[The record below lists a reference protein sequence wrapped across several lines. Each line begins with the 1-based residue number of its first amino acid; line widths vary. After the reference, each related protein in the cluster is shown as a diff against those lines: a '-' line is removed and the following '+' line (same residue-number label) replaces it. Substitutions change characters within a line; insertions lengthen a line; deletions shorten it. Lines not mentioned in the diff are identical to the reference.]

1 MKISIR
7 RAAAAVAAG
16 AMVASGVTALTASAN
31 AQGQSSSTSR
41 AATVVSTPFGYNT
54 VAQAARI
61 QVQGTNI
68 NSAALGLVTQAC
80 TRQAGLV
87 KTAQVLPETPVSDYI
102 DVDATKSV
110 SRTYKE
116 GTKYG
121 AFSSNTI
128 GHIEIGNLA
137 EGLGLFSL
145 HGLTTTADAFHT
157 PQGYNAKPGLKFA
170 DISLTLPDAL
180 KDVPVPV
187 QDLLDAINQTTQ
199 PVVTEVLGV
208 LQQYGTIAIPGFGS
222 IGITSTN
229 VRKGAH
235 FASAEARG
243 LVINFTGDGSRSHVI
258 LGKSYSRI
266 GGVAPAHVFRSN
278 IEAMDVKVLD
288 GALHLGRVGATN
300 LPCEGTFGVTKHKKM
315 DLAGIITP
323 LLIDV
328 KGIDHSYN
336 GIQNK
341 DKIVGWVQSSIG
353 SVSIPLADLTL
364 KGIVS
369 RVKVSK
375 YGDKRVVSSIST
387 SVAEIIIGGESVA
400 VPKPGQVLQLP
411 NGIGTIETGAI
422 ARDPSGARATALK
435 ISIFE
440 QNVEILLGVV
450 SNHVSTK

>member
-1 MKISIR
+1 VKISIR

-16 AMVASGVTALTASAN
+16 AMVASGATALTATAN
-31 AQGQSSSTSR
+31 AQGQSSSTNR
-41 AATVVSTPFGYNT
+41 ATTVVSTPFGYNT
-54 VAQAARI
+54 VAQAARV

-68 NSAALGLVTQAC
+68 NSAALGLVSQAC
-80 TRQAGLV
+80 TRQAGIE
-87 KTAQVLPETPVSDYI
+87 KTAQVVPTTPVSDYI
-102 DVDATKSV
+102 DIDATKSV

-121 AFSSNTI
+121 AYSSNTI

-137 EGLGLFSL
+137 EGLGLFKL

-170 DISLTLPDAL
+170 DISLTLPEAL
-180 KDVPVPV
+180 KDIPVPV
-187 QDLLDAINQTTQ
+187 QDLLDAINSTTA
-199 PVVTEVLGV
+199 PVVTEVVNV
-208 LQQYGTIAIPGFGS
+208 LQQYGTIEIPGFGS
-222 IGITSTN
+222 IGITSTK

-243 LVINFTGDGSRSHVI
+243 LVIAFDGDGSKSHVI

-266 GGVAPAHVFRSN
+266 GGFAPAHVFRSN

-300 LPCEGTFGVTKHKKM
+300 LPCEGTFGTTKHRTL
-315 DLAGIITP
+315 DLAGIVTP

-328 KGIDHSYN
+328 KAIDHSYN
-336 GIQNK
+336 GVQGK

-353 SVSIPLADLTL
+353 SVSIPLVNLTL

-375 YGDKRVVSSIST
+375 FGDKRVVKGIQT
-387 SVAEIIIGGESVA
+387 SLGEIIIGGESIP
-400 VPKPGQVLQLP
+400 VPQPGEVYEFA
-411 NGIGTIETGAI
+411 GGTIETGVI
-422 ARDPSGARATALK
+422 TRDPSGARATAVRVA
-435 ISIFE
+435 IFE
-440 QNVEILLGVV
+440 ENVEILLGVV